1 MALSGPEHYVKASE
15 LLAEIEAVPTMP
27 DATETALSVRAAAHA
42 ILAAAA
48 AFALSGSGQD
58 SQEWHK
64 AAGVRL
70 SQ

>member
-1 MALSGPEHYVKASE
+1 
-15 LLAEIEAVPTMP
+15 MP
-27 DATETALSVRAAAHA
+27 DATKTALSVRAAAHA

-64 AAGVRL
+64 VTGVRL
-70 SQ
+70 